1 VQSEAP
7 TAQAHEAG
15 KIHRRTVAERGEQ
28 PVQAR
33 VRSQISHDIRHELG
47 TIMLLADVLC
57 DDPGMSD
64 QARRRAQQ
72 ILGETR
78 WLHQLL
84 QAYDQGVAGADE
96 SDKSEVVPI
105 RLDPVVAEVV
115 TPIRL
120 STRTRVVL
128 REGQAWARVDK
139 LGLWRA
145 VRNVVVN
152 AVRAAGPNGT
162 VEVRIDI
169 QAGWAVVEVDDDGP
183 GFDSAQPRPSSLGL
197 GIVQQLVSDWGG
209 ELEIRRG
216 MLGGCCV
223 RLLLPNASDGQLP
236 SDVGA

>member
-1 VQSEAP
+1 
-7 TAQAHEAG
+7 
-15 KIHRRTVAERGEQ
+15 
-28 PVQAR
+28 
-33 VRSQISHDIRHELG
+33 
-47 TIMLLADVLC
+47 MLLADVLC

-84 QAYDQGVAGADE
+84 QAYDQGLAGSGE

-105 RLDPVVAEVV
+105 LLAPVVAEVV

-120 STRTRVVL
+120 STRTQVVL
-128 REGQAWARVDK
+128 QEGQAWARVDK

-152 AVRAAGPNGT
+152 AVRAAGPSGA
-162 VEVRIDI
+162 VEVRIGL

-183 GFDSAQPRPSSLGL
+183 GFDSAQSRPSSLGL

-209 ELEIRRG
+209 ELEIHRG
-216 MLGGCCV
+216 KLGGCCV
-223 RLLLPNASDGQLP
+223 RMLLPNAGDGQLP
-236 SDVGA
+236 SDVGL